1 MDEQT
6 RENWKKIK
14 EKLEQSGK
22 TDNMFYTRACKIVNG
37 GVDPLGKLLDGDW
50 RRTIQGIV

>member
-1 MDEQT
+1 LDEQT

-37 GVDPLGKLLDGDW
+37 GVDPLGKLLDGD
-50 RRTIQGIV
+50 